1 MRHKKKLKVVFCLR
15 DMQLGGVES
24 VLVRTLEQL
33 VKRNDM
39 EISFV
44 SYVKITEPL
53 YAQWFAAHPEIK
65 TYVLYPCSWLGTKL
79 KHFFLVRIL
88 QHIMR
93 DTYRGVR
100 RMFFKHHILHNADVV
115 VDYYDFG
122 FRKELRRVR
131 AKRVAWWHS
140 SINKFLANRS
150 YVKYIKNYDLFVT
163 LTDGFVDEFKARWP
177 KYKKKIVRVYNP
189 VDVDAIRARAEV
201 AAKSGTDN
209 YFVCVSRLS
218 GDKDIETV
226 LRGFDKFLSDNN
238 NPDVRMVFVGGGD
251 IDKYRAIADKLDA
264 RANID
269 FTGPTNNP
277 MGLMRGAMAH
287 ILSSYSEGL
296 PTVLLEAMAVGTINI
311 SSDCKNGPRE
321 ILLDG
326 DAGLLFAPGNAD
338 DLASHMD
345 RVYNKKVEIEKMK
358 NAATKSLTRF
368 DAAQIADD
376 VAGRIKKKP
385 KHQIS

>member
-1 MRHKKKLKVVFCLR
+1 MRRKKKLKVVFCLR

-33 VKRNDM
+33 IKRDDM

-44 SYVKITEPL
+44 SYVNITEPV
-53 YAQWFAAHPEIK
+53 YVDWFNAHPQIRR
-65 TYVLYPCSWLGTKL
+65 YVLYPCSWLGTKL
-79 KHFFLVRIL
+79 KRFFLVRL
-88 QHIMR
+88 VQHIMR
-93 DTYRGVR
+93 DTYRGAR

-163 LTDGFVDEFKARWP
+163 LTDGFVDEFKVRWP

-189 VDVDAIRARAEV
+189 MDIESVRRRAENAPSVDA
-201 AAKSGTDN
+201 DN

-226 LRGFDKFLSDNN
+226 LRGFDKFMSDNN

-251 IDKYRAIADKLDA
+251 VNKYRAIADTFASRDKIVFA
-264 RANID
+264 
-269 FTGPTNNP
+269 GPQKNP
-277 MGLMRGAMAH
+277 FGFMRGALAH
-287 ILSSYSEGL
+287 ILSSHSEGL
-296 PTVLLEAMAVGTINI
+296 PTVLIEAMAVGTVNI

-326 DAGLLFAPGNAD
+326 DAGLLFAPGNVDA
-338 DLASHMD
+338 LAKHMD
-345 RVYNKKVEIEKMK
+345 KIWNKTVAIEKMK
-358 NAATKSLTRF
+358 KNATESLSRF
-368 DAAQIADD
+368 DAVQIAAD
-376 VAGRIKKKP
+376 VAGRIKKKTR
-385 KHQIS
+385 H